1 MTAETLNIVVQV
13 NGKLRARLEVPA
25 DLPDS
30 ELRQLCAGR
39 RERQAVCRR
48 SRGPQGHRRTGQTRQ
63 CRGVGL
69 SCRACCWVLVSGC
82 GFQAQ
87 GRIEFP
93 ASLEATYVDGA
104 DRYSF
109 FYEELLGSLRNSE
122 VPLVDSSFGANT
134 VIRVS
139 RDESA
144 QRVLSV
150 SPRNV
155 PREFELYYTI
165 RYEVLVNGT
174 QVLEP
179 QTLTRTRDYSY
190 DETQVLGKSLEQ
202 DMLRRALARELVE
215 LVIRRV
221 NTIN

>member
-1 MTAETLNIVVQV
+1 MSWF
-13 NGKLRARLEVPA
+13 RFFPA
-25 DLPDS
+25 AL
-30 ELRQLCAGR
+30 LL
-39 RERQAVCRR
+39 
-48 SRGPQGHRRTGQTRQ
+48 
-63 CRGVGL
+63 GL
-69 SCRACCWVLVSGC
+69 LSGC

-93 ASLEATYVDGA
+93 DGLEATYVDGA

-109 FYEELLGSLRNSE
+109 FYEELLGSLRSSE
-122 VPLVDSSFGANT
+122 VPLVDSSLAANT
-134 VIRVS
+134 VIRIS

-190 DETQVLGKSLEQ
+190 DETRVLGKSLEQ

-221 NTIN
+221 NTVN